1 MTRIDLHTILLIA
14 ILVFVVLM
22 FFGVGVVNGGPG
34 F

>member
-1 MTRIDLHTILLIA
+1 MSRLDLHLVLLIA

-22 FFGVGVVNGGPG
+22 FFGVGVVHGGPG